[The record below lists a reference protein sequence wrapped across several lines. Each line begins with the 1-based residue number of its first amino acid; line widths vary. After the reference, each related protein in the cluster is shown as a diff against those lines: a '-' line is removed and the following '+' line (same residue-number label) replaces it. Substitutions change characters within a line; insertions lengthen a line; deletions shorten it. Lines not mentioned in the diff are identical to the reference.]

1 VLPPEP
7 VRDPARLRY
16 RTGVAVCGDDAVP
29 RAWPRASLSLSADI
43 HRNVVLDN
51 SHDRMYLGARS
62 VEMGTFKMTDSP
74 SATRARAL
82 LPRRDAVRG
91 VRVHDDHGAPR
102 NGEHLDLER
111 LARDGVHF
119 AGAPLLLDLV
129 VGVGVGPVEEPAAA
143 VVAEEVRSVDGL
155 E

>member
-1 VLPPEP
+1 MHL
-7 VRDPARLRY
+7 
-16 RTGVAVCGDDAVP
+16 
-29 RAWPRASLSLSADI
+29 W
-43 HRNVVLDN
+43 
-51 SHDRMYLGARS
+51 ARS

-155 E
+155 ERAVVLLEAVHVDLQERTARVSENRKEIIGGKPRERHDSTHRKSE